1 MMKLPIRQYFELLSK
16 YLRPQGAMVLL
27 LALALFG
34 GIALQLVSPQIVRGF
49 IDAVQMGMTSATL
62 LQTAVLFLIVTL
74 ISQILRLVSAYMT
87 EAVKWQATNWLRD
100 DLSAHC
106 LRLDMAFHNENTP
119 GSMIERIDGDIT
131 ELSNFFSQFVLQVL
145 GNAALLL
152 GVLALLYRE
161 DWRIGL
167 AFTIFTAVMML
178 TLGST
183 VKIGV
188 PFWETQRQAMTD
200 LFGLIEEALGNTED
214 IRANGAVDWLL
225 DRMQRGIYAVM
236 RSTRKA
242 FYAGNLTWGST
253 NVLFGISTALALGMG
268 IYLLGAG
275 LATLGT
281 VYLFVNYSRAMQ
293 RPLEQLARQLQDLQS
308 ATAAIG
314 RIEVLFAQQP
324 KVQETAVAH
333 PLPTG
338 ALSVAFQGVTFA
350 YEDQLSVNGKQLSVN
365 GDPLPVNGNQLPVN
379 GDQSS
384 ANGSLTAG
392 HRLPTTDYRPP
403 TTANV
408 LENISFTLPP
418 GQVLGVLGRTGSGK
432 STLTKLL
439 FRFHDPQQGI
449 VSLGG
454 QDLRAAKLE
463 GVWQSVGMVTQ
474 EVQLFQASVR
484 DNLTF
489 FNPDITDARIREALH
504 LLGLDEWF
512 ASLPEGLDTRLSS
525 GGRGLSAGEGQ
536 LLAFTRV
543 FLRDPGLVILDE
555 ASSRLDPV
563 TEHLIEQAIDRL
575 LHGRS
580 AIIVA
585 HRLATVQRADDILI
599 LENGRIREYG
609 PRLTLLADPQ
619 SHFNHL
625 LHTGMAEALA

>member
-1 MMKLPIRQYFELLSK
+1 MKLPIRQYFDLLSK
-16 YLRPQGAMVLL
+16 YLRPQSSKVLL
-27 LALALFG
+27 LALVLFS
-34 GIALQLVSPQIVRGF
+34 GIALQLVSPQIVRRF
-49 IDAVQMGMTSATL
+49 IDAVQAGTTGKVL
-62 LQTAVLFLIVTL
+62 LNTAVLFLTVTL

-87 EAVKWQATNWLRD
+87 EVVKWQATNWLRD

-131 ELSNFFSQFVLQVL
+131 ELSNFFSQFVLQVM

-152 GVLALLYRE
+152 GVLVLLYRE
-161 DWRIGL
+161 DWRVGL
-167 AFTIFTAVMML
+167 AFTLFTIVMLL
-178 TLGST
+178 TLGGT

-188 PFWETQRQAMTD
+188 PKWEAQRQAMTD

-214 IRANGAVDWLL
+214 IRSTGAVDWLL
-225 DRMQRGIYAVM
+225 DRMRRAIYTVM
-236 RSTRKA
+236 RTTRKA

-268 IYLLGAG
+268 IYLMSLG

-281 VYLFVNYSRAMQ
+281 IYLFVNYSRAMQ
-293 RPLEQLARQLQDLQS
+293 RPLEQLARQLQDLQA

-314 RIEVLFAQQP
+314 RIELLFAQQP
-324 KVQETAVAH
+324 KVQETAV
-333 PLPTG
+333 PELLPTG
-338 ALSVAFQGVTFA
+338 ALPVAFTNVTFA
-350 YEDQLSVNGKQLSVN
+350 YEDGPEEKETVKTVTGK
-365 GDPLPVNGNQLPVN
+365 
-379 GDQSS
+379 S
-384 ANGSLTAG
+384 ANGTSSHTPPLI
-392 HRLPTTDYRPP
+392 TTSSPP
-403 TTANV
+403 AANLHLQTV
-408 LENISFTLPP
+408 LHDITFTLQPE
-418 GQVLGVLGRTGSGK
+418 QVLGVLGRTGSGK

-439 FRFHDPQQGI
+439 FRFHDPQQG
-449 VSLGG
+449 VVQLGG
-454 QDLRAAKLE
+454 QDLRQAKLE
-463 GVWQSVGMVTQ
+463 SIWQSVGMVTQ

-489 FNPDITDARIREALH
+489 FNPAISDEEILTALD

-512 ASLPEGLDTRLSS
+512 ASLPDGLDTRLSS

-563 TEHLIEQAIDRL
+563 TEQLIEQAIDRL
-575 LHGRS
+575 LYGRS

-599 LENGRIREYG
+599 LENGHILEYG
-609 PRLTLLADPQ
+609 SRLALLANPQ
-619 SHFNHL
+619 SHFTQL
-625 LHTGMAEALA
+625 LRTGMAEVLA